1 MTDGT
6 GTTAYGYNP
15 IAVPSTLGAGQLAN
29 INAPLATNTF
39 TSTIDAAPPTSSVT
53 TLPATTWRL
62 FMQSALEG
70 SPNVAF
76 PSPLSAAQFAPWGGR
91 YAYRPALTATVA
103 VTSSP

>member
-1 MTDGT
+1 MLDVHG
-6 GTTAYGYNP
+6 A
-15 IAVPSTLGAGQLAN
+15 AVSGP
-29 INAPLATNTF
+29 
-39 TSTIDAAPPTSSVT
+39 

-76 PSPLSAAQFAPWGGR
+76 PSPLSAAQFAPWDGR
-91 YAYRPALTATVA
+91 YTYRPASTATVA